1 MNHSDTELDRRFLL
15 EPTNERCTLI
25 ELARI
30 EFGFFFKFSKLFRSI
45 FSLFLSLFFFFRGV
59 EIERRKKH
67 NCRVSPLFLVFYH
80 VPSAKL
86 NHLKIHH
93 ALSLRE
99 RERERRERERR
110 ARRFE
115 RRATTRASYPHT
127 FVRELMI
134 LIHQPTFRF
143 EEDEGYATRVLLINR
158 STPPRG
164 GIASSNRP
172 NSDEFLATDFAPLTQ
187 FFRPRKIE
195 KTVAVGAAV
204 AVFTTSSTTDRRFTS
219 DTFLLSP
226 HLPFYLLPFFL
237 PPFFPAKGRGKEGIQ
252 RPERRSNVDQL
263 ESIVFA
269 WK

>member
-45 FSLFLSLFFFFRGV
+45 FSLFLSLFFFSEESKSSGGRSIIV
-59 EIERRKKH
+59 ASRLSSSCSTTCPRQNWTI
-67 NCRVSPLFLVFYH
+67 
-80 VPSAKL
+80 
-86 NHLKIHH
+86 LKYTT
-93 ALSLRE
+93 LSLFE

-110 ARRFE
+110 ARRFG

>member
-1 MNHSDTELDRRFLL
+1 MHADRISPNRIRF
-15 EPTNERCTLI
+15 
-25 ELARI
+25 
-30 EFGFFFKFSKLFRSI
+30 FFFKFSKLFRSI

-204 AVFTTSSTTDRRFTS
+204 AVFTTGSTDVLHRILSSSLPIFPS
-219 DTFLLSP
+219 ISFLSSF
-226 HLPFYLLPFFL
+226 LPFSLR
-237 PPFFPAKGRGKEGIQ
+237 KVGGKKVSREEI
-252 RPERRSNVDQL
+252 
-263 ESIVFA
+263 
-269 WK
+269 